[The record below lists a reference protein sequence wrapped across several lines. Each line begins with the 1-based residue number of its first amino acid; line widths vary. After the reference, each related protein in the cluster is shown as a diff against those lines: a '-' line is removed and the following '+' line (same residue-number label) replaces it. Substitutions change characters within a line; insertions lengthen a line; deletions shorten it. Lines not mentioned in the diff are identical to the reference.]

1 MDAQR
6 FLCNGL
12 ERAGLEPSAS
22 YTTGQVAKV
31 LGVSPETVRRLVDAY
46 EPPGIAPDPPV
57 DGAAR
62 RRYPSGMRALR
73 IFTHRRI
80 PHQALLDWIRD
91 NAAYLRA
98 NRADL

>member
-1 MDAQR
+1 MDAER

-12 ERAGLEPSAS
+12 ERVGLEPAAS

-46 EPPGIAPDPPV
+46 EPPGTGGP
-57 DGAAR
+57 GQR
-62 RRYPSGMRALR
+62 CPSGMRALR
-73 IFTHRRI
+73 ITTHRRI
-80 PHQALLDWIRD
+80 PHEALIDWIRD
-91 NAAYLRA
+91 NAAYLRV